1 MSCSIMFHHDK
12 QLRSAKTSVHE
23 PHLVGGWPTPLK
35 NMKVNGKDY
44 PIYDGKIK
52 HVWNHQPVMKTF
64 QNIPKFHG
72 LWVPPAAPPC
82 CRWRTTWSKG
92 GGLWWCHPGDALL
105 NGGPHGGPHQTWE
118 INMSSVTAYEGWIGF
133 ENGGGNYPWVSPIPA
148 DSRAYVCCRIAMPK
162 FWDKPN
168 AWMKMPKHI

>member
-1 MSCSIMFHHDK
+1 MFNHVPPWQTAK
-12 QLRSAKTSVHE
+12 VGENVRPRSSS
-23 PHLVGGWPTPLK
+23 GWWLT
-35 NMKVNGKDY
+35 Y
-44 PIYDGKIK
+44 PSEKCESQWEGLSHIWWKITN
-52 HVWNHQPVMKTF
+52 VWNHQPVMKTF

-118 INMSSVTAYEGWIGF
+118 INMSSVTADEGWIGF
-133 ENGGGNYPWVSPIPA
+133 ENGGGITNSGRFKSI
-148 DSRAYVCCRIAMPK
+148 
-162 FWDKPN
+162 FLL
-168 AWMKMPKHI
+168 

>member
-1 MSCSIMFHHDK
+1 MFNHVPPW
-12 QLRSAKTSVHE
+12 QTAKIGENVRPRTSS
-23 PHLVGGWPTPLK
+23 GWWLT
-35 NMKVNGKDY
+35 Y
-44 PIYDGKIK
+44 PAEKYESQWEGLSHIWWKIK